1 VGGFNGI
8 GFFLVVG
15 KFLYELQD
23 YGDIFRTCER
33 AALTDSGVQADLRES
48 QGELQRLEEPF

>member
-23 YGDIFRTCER
+23 YGYILRTGER
-33 AALTDSGVQADLRES
+33 SALTDSGVQTDRPES
-48 QGELQRLEEPF
+48 PGELQRLEEPF